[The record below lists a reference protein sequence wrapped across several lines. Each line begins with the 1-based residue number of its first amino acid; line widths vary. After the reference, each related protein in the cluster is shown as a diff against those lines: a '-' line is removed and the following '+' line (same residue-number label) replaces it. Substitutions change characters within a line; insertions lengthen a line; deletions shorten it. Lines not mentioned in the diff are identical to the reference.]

1 MTLEMS
7 AASMEEAEV
16 RAGSAFRLRE
26 DGSSRGRKPQKD
38 SCNRRASQR
47 DVHQNLLDGPV
58 GESACKL
65 SRGLGD
71 LTT

>member
-1 MTLEMS
+1 
-7 AASMEEAEV
+7 MEEGRQKEAK
-16 RAGSAFRLRE
+16 AGKAFRLRE
-26 DGSSRGRKPQKD
+26 KGSSRGRKPQEE

-58 GESACKL
+58 GNSASKL